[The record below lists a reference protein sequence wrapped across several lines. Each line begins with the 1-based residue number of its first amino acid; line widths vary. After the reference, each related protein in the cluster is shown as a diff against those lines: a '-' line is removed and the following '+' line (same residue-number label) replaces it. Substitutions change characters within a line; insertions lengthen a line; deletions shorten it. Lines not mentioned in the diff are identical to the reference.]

1 MVVGARNRFV
11 VVVVMAVLPAML
23 LVACGSPQAPASVI
37 LTGEH
42 QPVEVDVA
50 PAKVGNISVTTS
62 YAAIVEATDLVDV
75 VPLATGR
82 VETIAVNVG
91 SEVKQGQVV
100 AELSHGTL
108 DAQLQ
113 QAQAELAAA
122 KAAVKPDSLRA
133 QARLDAARAV
143 LNELQ
148 NPSSSDLKVA
158 ESLVTKAQRNLE
170 KAQTKSVAVTAKSN
184 LDNAKT
190 MLDQLLTPLPFSLQ
204 AAKSAAAAAQ
214 SNLDSAK
221 TKLSQLLDPPKTAL
235 QASEGSLAVAQSKM
249 DSANTRL
256 SLLMNPPAPD
266 LAAAQEAVADARSR
280 LSDAQS
286 ELNQAISNQTS
297 ASWGLLLG
305 ARIALQANRA
315 ILDNPSLNV
324 GLTPEEIAD
333 AEEAVA
339 ANQVQ
344 ISRLMSDLSSAPLL
358 VRDDKF
364 NTSSLIPKEIRA
376 GLWKEAEAEL
386 ALKTSLAKLQE
397 LQDPSEETVSLVKND
412 VAIATAGLLSSQAIL
427 HDLKNPS
434 ERAVALAQDQVAI
447 AQATLDTAQETLN
460 ELQNPSQSTI
470 SLAQN
475 NVVTA
480 EAALASAAA
489 QARHEIAAAQAA
501 LDAASTQLNDLKTPR
516 PSELAAA
523 KAKAV
528 DAEQAFVLTQGEN
541 GQHRVQAAQAK
552 VEQAEQQL
560 AETQVLAPFDGVVT
574 RIWLSVG
581 ALASPRPMT
590 PIITVASGAAL
601 VSLRVEET
609 GVGFFHE
616 GQKVR
621 FTSPGLPGGR
631 LELQVDLVSPT
642 GEQEAHTFLVQMSPS
657 GTVPGLKPG
666 LSGEVSISAD
676 REGVLLVPKDA
687 VRRVGGQFSLFVV
700 RDEQARSV
708 EVAVG
713 LVDAKNM
720 EILGGIQ
727 PGELVVVSGQ
737 NRLSDTTPVTVAN

>member
-122 KAAVKPDSLRA
+122 KAAVKPDSLRS

>member
-1 MVVGARNRFV
+1 
-11 VVVVMAVLPAML
+11 MAALTAML
-23 LVACGSPQAPASVI
+23 LVACGSPQAPAPVI

-75 VPLATGR
+75 APLATGR

-91 SEVKQGQVV
+91 SEVKRGQVV
-100 AELSHGTL
+100 AELSHGSL
-108 DAQLQ
+108 DAQLR

-122 KAAVKPDSLRA
+122 KAAVKPDSLKA
-133 QARLDAARAV
+133 QARLDAAQAV
-143 LNELQ
+143 LNELR

-158 ESLVTKAQRNLE
+158 ESLVTKAQSNLE

-184 LDNAKT
+184 LDSAKT
-190 MLDQLLTPLPFSLQ
+190 MLDQLLNPLPFSLQ

-221 TKLSQLLDPPKTAL
+221 TKLSQLLDPPENALKTSEAAL
-235 QASEGSLAVAQSKM
+235 AIAQSKM

-256 SLLMNPPAPD
+256 NQLMNAPAPN
-266 LAAAQEAVADARSR
+266 LAAAQEAVADARSG

-315 ILDNPSLNV
+315 ILDNPSLNL

-333 AEEAVA
+333 AEEAVT
-339 ANQVQ
+339 ANQEQ
-344 ISRLMSDLSSAPLL
+344 ISLLMSDLSSAPLL
-358 VRDDKF
+358 VSDDKF

-376 GLWKEAEAEL
+376 GLWKELEAEL
-386 ALKTSLAKLQE
+386 ALKTSLAKLLE

-412 VAIATAGLLSSQAIL
+412 VAIATAGLLSAQARL
-427 HDLKNPS
+427 QDLKKPS
-434 ERAVALAQDQVAI
+434 ERTVALAQDQVAI
-447 AQATLDTAQETLN
+447 AQANFDAAQETLN

-475 NVVTA
+475 SVVTA
-480 EAALASAAA
+480 EAALASAEA

-501 LDAASTQLNDLKTPR
+501 LAAASTQLNDLKTPR

-523 KAKAV
+523 KADAV
-528 DAEQAFVLTQGEN
+528 AAEQAFVVTQGEN
-541 GQHRVQAAQAK
+541 GQHRVQAAQAR
-552 VEQAEQQL
+552 VEQAEQKL

-581 ALASPRPMT
+581 AIASPRPMT
-590 PIITVASGAAL
+590 PIVTVASGDAL

-609 GVGFFHE
+609 GVGFFQE

-631 LELQVDLVSPT
+631 LELQVDLVSPA

-657 GTVPGLKPG
+657 GSVPGLKPG
-666 LSGEVSISAD
+666 LSGEVSILAD
-676 REGVLLVPKDA
+676 REGVLLVPKAA

-713 LVDAKNM
+713 LIDAKNM

-737 NRLSDTTPVTVAN
+737 NRLSDTTPVTVTN